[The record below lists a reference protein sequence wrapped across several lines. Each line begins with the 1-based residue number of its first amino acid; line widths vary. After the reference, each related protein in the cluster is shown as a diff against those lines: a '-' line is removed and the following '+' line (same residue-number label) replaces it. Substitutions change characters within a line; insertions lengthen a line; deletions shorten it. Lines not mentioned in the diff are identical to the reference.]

1 MIKVVE
7 EVADITVD
15 LYVQV
20 QKAFN
25 RLENLSQSNLPP
37 QELTSK
43 LLSELNSA
51 LHELQTTAVE
61 LLEQNAEMAASRQT
75 LEDERCRYQELF
87 DFAPDGYLV
96 TDTEGIILDA
106 NSAATNL
113 FNVSRSLLIGKPLAI
128 FVSREEH
135 LAFRTRLVEIT
146 KRPDA
151 QTENWELIML
161 SGKRTTFPVSIT
173 VGKVIASRGGA
184 VELRWL
190 LRDITNRRQLE
201 EELQKADKLESI
213 GVLAGGIAH
222 DLNNFLTVIL
232 GNLSLVK
239 RCTQEDPKATRY
251 LLYMEEAIKQTGNLT
266 WQLLTFANGG
276 KPLTKAVSIGQLIEE
291 DSAFALSGSKT
302 RCKLL
307 LTENLPSVQIDR
319 GQITQVITN
328 LLINADQAMPLGG
341 TIKIHAEKLA
351 VTTENCTLPLKSGNY
366 VVLTISDE
374 GEGIPSQDLPKIF
387 DPYFSTKEH
396 GSGLG
401 LTICYSIVKNHGGHI
416 SVQSVEGKGASFTIY
431 LPVSSVQA
439 EEVVHED
446 NLTLGEGNV
455 LLMDDEE
462 NVRRTAKEML
472 TFLGYSVELAE
483 DGAEA
488 VKLYKE
494 ALLSDRPFDVVITD
508 LTVRGGMGGRMAVSE
523 LIKVDPDVKA
533 IVSSG
538 YSSSDSLYDYKKYG
552 FCDVIAKPYRLQE
565 LGNVL
570 YTVIG
575 RKQEV
580 K

>member
-1 MIKVVE
+1 
-7 EVADITVD
+7 VADITVD

-25 RLENLSQSNLPP
+25 RLENLSQSDLPP

-61 LLEQNAEMAASRQT
+61 LLEQNAEMASSRQT

-87 DFAPDGYLV
+87 DFAPDAYLV

-106 NSAATNL
+106 NSAAANL
-113 FNVSRSLLIGKPLAI
+113 FNDSRSLLIGKPLAI
-128 FVSREEH
+128 FVSSEEH
-135 LAFRTRLVEIT
+135 LVFRTRLVEIT

-151 QTENWELIML
+151 AETENWELIML

-190 LRDITNRRQLE
+190 LRDITKHRQLE

-266 WQLLTFANGG
+266 WQLLTFSNGG

-291 DSAFALSGSKT
+291 DSAFALSGSKI
-302 RCKLL
+302 RCELL

-351 VTTENCTLPLKSGNY
+351 VSTENCTLPLKSGNY

-374 GEGIPSQDLPKIF
+374 GDGIPSQDLPKIF

-472 TFLGYSVELAE
+472 TFLGYSVELAG